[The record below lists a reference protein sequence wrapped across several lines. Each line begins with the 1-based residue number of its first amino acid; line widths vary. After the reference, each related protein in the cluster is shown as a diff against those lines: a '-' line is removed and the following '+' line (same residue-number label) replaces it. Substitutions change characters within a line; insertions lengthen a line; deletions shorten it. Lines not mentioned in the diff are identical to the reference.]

1 MTNVERIIKGFKKLP
16 TSNVS
21 DALDR
26 LSIEGVMREIRPV
39 TVEKP
44 KVVGRAVTAKL
55 VDSGRKNPNM
65 KIGEYLLVAK
75 QGDVIVIDSEGRT
88 DCSAWGDLLS
98 VACQIK
104 GIQGTVIDGAL
115 RDVDA
120 VKEVGYPIFALSC
133 TPRSGKL
140 RHGLESVNAPILC
153 GRIQVKPG
161 DLIVA
166 DGSGVVVIP
175 WDRVEE
181 VLKIAREIHAAEEI
195 VRERV
200 LKGMSIQ
207 EAHAKVGYSDLSRPK
222 T

>member
-1 MTNVERIIKGFKKLP
+1 MTNEEMIIEGFKKLP

-26 LSIEGVMREIRPV
+26 LRIEGVMREIRPV
-39 TVEKP
+39 TVEGA

-55 VDSGRKNPNM
+55 VDSGRKNPEM
-65 KIGEYLLVAK
+65 KIGEYLRVAK
-75 QGDVIVIDSEGRT
+75 SGDIIVIDSEGRT

-104 GIQGTVIDGAL
+104 EICGTVIDGAL

-120 VKEVGYPIFALSC
+120 VKQVGYPIFALGC

-153 GRIQVKPG
+153 GRVQVKPG
-161 DLIVA
+161 DLVVA
-166 DGSGVVVIP
+166 DGSGVVVVA
-175 WDRVEE
+175 WNRVEE
-181 VLKIAREIHAAEEI
+181 VLKIAQEIHAAEEK

-200 LKGMSIQ
+200 LKGISIQ
-207 EAHAKVGYSDLSRPK
+207 EAHEQVQYSNLSRPK